1 VRQGQAHGCLLAN
14 KFLRSI
20 GLVAQERVV
29 DTPIPSKIVVETPT
43 PVIVPATASTASQ
56 QSTREQGEP
65 LRSLWVHSVPTPAS
79 PSPFLDNDTTGAEAA
94 IVITEVT
101 TPLLLKSTFPRPCQ
115 GWTGVQYNRLFQIS
129 YREHVLPH
137 VKTTDA
143 KSAAAP
149 FGLARQFLKHANAHQ
164 LCFMLDNDKFVLR
177 HEEKCPGHAIRKLCS
192 RCSSLSRSVAHLV
205 EAANK
210 EATERLSTAQVESL
224 APTEAANLIDRIR
237 SQSKQELRNG
247 KKRETRLSARLRQ
260 FLEKRGHQ
268 PADNDDAGTITH
280 ILEKAFPHAEK
291 EFGKTAT
298 QMIVLPESISML
310 VNGNRKGNKHREL
323 LQKLVKLDIFLFPWH
338 ALLQ

>member
-1 VRQGQAHGCLLAN
+1 VQQGQAHRCLLAN
-14 KFLRSI
+14 KYLRSI
-20 GLVAQERVV
+20 GLVSQERVV
-29 DTPIPSKIVVETPT
+29 DAPTPSEIVVETPT
-43 PVIVPATASTASQ
+43 PVIVPVTASTASQ

-65 LRSLWVHSVPTPAS
+65 LRSLWVHSAPTPAS

-115 GWTGVQYNRLFQIS
+115 GWTGAQYDCLFQIS

-137 VKTTDA
+137 VKTTNA
-143 KSAAAP
+143 KSAAAM

-164 LCFMLDNDKFVLR
+164 LCVMLDNDKFVLR

-224 APTEAANLIDRIR
+224 VPTEAANLIDWIQ

-247 KKRETRLSARLRQ
+247 KKRETQLRARLRQ
-260 FLEKRGHQ
+260 FLENVGTNQ
-268 PADNDDAGTITH
+268 PTTMMPAPSLT
-280 ILEKAFPHAEK
+280 F
-291 EFGKTAT
+291 
-298 QMIVLPESISML
+298 
-310 VNGNRKGNKHREL
+310 
-323 LQKLVKLDIFLFPWH
+323 
-338 ALLQ
+338 